1 MAMTEHIRT
10 RFDALR
16 TAAPADPAHL
26 DALWAELR
34 TVSVEEIL
42 GSWRGGDFATGHLAS
57 KVLDQVKW
65 HGKRFDAPLD
75 AKPLMCRGEDGELY
89 SNLAAGGGGEASLW
103 PIGFRGE
110 TTASMV
116 YDKMP
121 VVDHFKAVDDDT
133 LMGIMNGKLESA
145 FGVNELYYFWLE
157 RE

>member
-1 MAMTEHIRT
+1 MTEDIRN
-10 RFDALR
+10 RFDTLR
-16 TAAPADPAHL
+16 VAAPADPADL
-26 DALWAELR
+26 DALWADLR
-34 TVSVEEIL
+34 TVTVEEIL
-42 GSWRGGDFATGHLAS
+42 GSWRGGDFDTGHLAS
-57 KVLDQVKW
+57 TVLDQVKW

-103 PIGFRGE
+103 PVGFRGE

-145 FGVNELYYFWLE
+145 FGVKDLYYFWLE